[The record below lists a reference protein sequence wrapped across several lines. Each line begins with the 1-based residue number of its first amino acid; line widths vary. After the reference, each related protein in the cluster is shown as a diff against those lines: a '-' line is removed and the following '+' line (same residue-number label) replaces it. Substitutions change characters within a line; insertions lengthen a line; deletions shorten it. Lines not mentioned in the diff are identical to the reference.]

1 MTNLDDW
8 RALYGPGVIERQC
21 GDVTSYVALT
31 SPSAW
36 RAVEP
41 LLPAA
46 PAGTAFVT
54 NQEEDYLQEIAD
66 DLPKAQM
73 VLGIGGGKALDAA
86 KFVAGR
92 TGRPFMLIPTIVST
106 GAVFNPGVPARRSGR
121 LHIID
126 RTLSPEAVLFDT
138 EVIRAAPPYLN
149 AAGMAECIC
158 WLGGVASWKWW
169 VREGLDGLLWDDAV
183 ADETINWVETRVADY
198 VGDLDAEGR
207 PGERAIRA
215 AAEVNRER
223 HHLKLLS
230 SKAAHIICHL
240 FDNTFLLMHGRD
252 LRHGEAVAL
261 GALIGCH
268 LYGWGFDEAKGHF
281 EACGTR
287 FRPRDIGCT
296 WDEARATL
304 GRVAEHADCL
314 GWPKT
319 FFHYGDI
326 TDSDFGAMARRIDA

>member
-1 MTNLDDW
+1 MSDLDDW
-8 RALYGPGVIERQC
+8 NALYGPGVIARECRAI
-21 GDVTSYVALT
+21 TSYVALT

-36 RAVEP
+36 GAVEP

-46 PAGTAFVT
+46 PAGRELVT
-54 NQEEDYLQEIAD
+54 NQEEDYLQALANK
-66 DLPKAQM
+66 LPQAEM

-86 KFVAGR
+86 KYVASR
-92 TGRPFMLIPTIVST
+92 KERPFILIPTIVSA
-106 GAVFNPGVPARRSGR
+106 GAVFNPGVPARRKGR

-126 RTLSPEAVLFDT
+126 QTLAPEVLLFDT
-138 EVIRAAPPYLN
+138 KVIRAAPPHLN

-169 VREGLDGLLWDDAV
+169 VQEGLGGPPWDDAG
-183 ADETINWVETRVADY
+183 ADETIHWVERRVADY
-198 VGDLDAEGR
+198 TADLDADGR
-207 PGERAIRA
+207 PGERGIRA

-223 HHLKLLS
+223 HHLKLFS

-240 FDNTFLLMHGRD
+240 FDNTFLLAHGRD
-252 LRHGEAVAL
+252 LHHGEAVAL

-268 LYGWGFDEAKGHF
+268 VYGSLFDEAKKHF
-281 EACGTR
+281 EACGAR

-304 GRVAEHADCL
+304 ARIPENADVL

-319 FFHYGDI
+319 FFHHRGL
-326 TDSDFGAMARRIDA
+326 TDDAFRAMAERIDA

>member
-1 MTNLDDW
+1 MSDLDDW
-8 RALYGPGVIERQC
+8 KALYEPGVIARECR
-21 GDVTSYVALT
+21 GITSYVALT

-46 PAGTAFVT
+46 PVGKAFVT
-54 NQEEDYLQEIAD
+54 NQEEDYLQELAD
-66 DLPKAQM
+66 KLPKAQM

-86 KFVAGR
+86 KFVASR
-92 TGRPFMLIPTIVST
+92 RDLPFILIPTIVST
-106 GAVFNPGVPARRSGR
+106 GAVFNPGVPARRKGR

-126 RTLSPEAVLFDT
+126 QTIAPEVLLFDT
-138 EVIRAAPPYLN
+138 EVIRAAPPHLN

-169 VREGLDGLLWDDAV
+169 VQEGLDGPPWDDAV

-198 VGDLDAEGR
+198 AGDLDADGR

-230 SKAAHIICHL
+230 SEAAHIICHL
-240 FDNTFLLMHGRD
+240 FDNTFLLVHGRD
-252 LRHGEAVAL
+252 LHHGEAVAL

-268 LYGWGFDEAKGHF
+268 LYGWGFDEAKRNF
-281 EACGTR
+281 QACGTR

-304 GRVAEHADCL
+304 GRVAEHADRL
-314 GWPKT
+314 EWPKT
-319 FFHYGDI
+319 FFHHRDLR
-326 TDSDFGAMARRIDA
+326 DADFLAMAERITT